1 MALEISKQNNIG
13 KTILN
18 SRFKILRNIF
28 PAENVLNNIVRINC
42 DCNVIEILEKLN
54 IRSVIEKTI
63 CSNDNCLKKTKEFIL
78 PSLFFQFHNE
88 SINNLQ
94 QKINYYTQ
102 SEYISKIC
110 KELNDNKQCNGSLE
124 Y

>member
-1 MALEISKQNNIG
+1 LENAEAIKPVINLALEISKQNDIG

-63 CSNDNCLKKTKEFIL
+63 CSNGNCLKKNQRI
-78 PSLFFQFHNE
+78 
-88 SINNLQ
+88 
-94 QKINYYTQ
+94 
-102 SEYISKIC
+102 YITIATSPV
-110 KELNDNKQCNGSLE
+110 S
-124 Y
+124 